1 MTTANIAFDSFEK
14 FYNGLVDRLPSI
26 LTALV
31 VFVVF
36 YLISRLVRAGSRN
49 AFSRLSTTAHVDVLV
64 SRLLSYLTIGTGV
77 IIALGVLGINM
88 GALIASLGL
97 VSVGLGFAMKDIV
110 SNFLAGFI
118 LILQKPYLVGDSIAV
133 GEVEG
138 KVEDIRIRDTV
149 LRRPDGRLVFVPNN
163 NIFTS
168 AVTNNTASG
177 HRRNEFVLPLPSRAD
192 AEQAIGLIPST
203 LAGVEGVLAEP
214 AVVAGVEDVEDDRML
229 LKVIYW
235 TEIDADTFAVK
246 TGSIL
251 ALIRAL
257 SKAGFDTCGP
267 ALPADPSGALD
278 AAADEGEREVGDV
291 GGDA

>member
-1 MTTANIAFDSFEK
+1 MIPANIAFDSFER
-14 FYNGLVDRLPSI
+14 FYNDLVARLPSI

-36 YLISRLVRAGSRN
+36 YAVSRLVRAGSRK
-49 AFSRLSTTAHVDVLV
+49 AFSRLSTTAHVDILI
-64 SRLLSYLTIGTGV
+64 SRLFSYLTIGVGA

-97 VSVGLGFAMKDIV
+97 VTVGLGFAMKDII

-118 LILQKPYLVGDSIAV
+118 LILQKPYQVGDSIAV
-133 GEVEG
+133 GDVEG
-138 KVEDIRIRDTV
+138 KVEDMRIRDTV

-177 HRRNEFVLPLPSRAD
+177 HRRDEFALPLCYRAD
-192 AEQAIGLIPST
+192 VEEAIELIRSS
-203 LAGVEGVLAEP
+203 LGDVEGVLADHP
-214 AVVAGVEDVEDDRML
+214 CVVGVEGIEDDRMQ

-235 TEIDADTFAVK
+235 TELDTDAFRLK
-246 TGSIL
+246 TRAIL
-251 ALIRAL
+251 ALKQKLAA
-257 SKAGFDTCGP
+257 SGFDTRVA
-267 ALPADPSGALD
+267 ALPDSPSD
-278 AAADEGEREVGDV
+278 
-291 GGDA
+291 

>member
-1 MTTANIAFDSFEK
+1 MITANIAFDSFEK

-26 LTALV
+26 LTALI
-31 VFVVF
+31 VFFVF
-36 YLISRLVRAGSRN
+36 YLASRLVRAATRK

-118 LILQKPYLVGDSIAV
+118 LILQKPYLVGDSIEV
-133 GEVEG
+133 GSIEG

-177 HRRNEFVLPLPSRAD
+177 HRLGEFILPVRYRAD
-192 AEQAIGLIPST
+192 EDKAIQLVLEAMT
-203 LAGVEGVLAEP
+203 GVEGVLADP
-214 AVVAGVEDVEDDRML
+214 SAVAGVEDVEDDRVL
-229 LKVIYW
+229 LKVVYW
-235 TEIDADTFAVK
+235 MDIDADAFQVK
-246 TGSIL
+246 TRAIL
-251 ALIRAL
+251 TLKKALAE
-257 SKAGFDTCGP
+257 AGFDACREES
-267 ALPADPSGALD
+267 ALAD
-278 AAADEGEREVGDV
+278 AAADKGEREVGEV
-291 GGDA
+291 G

>member
-36 YLISRLVRAGSRN
+36 YLISKLVRAGARK

-64 SRLLSYLTIGTGV
+64 SRLLAYLTIGVGFV
-77 IIALGVLGINM
+77 IALGVLGINM

-133 GEVEG
+133 GDLEG

-192 AEQAIGLIPST
+192 AQKAMDLILAT
-203 LAGVEGVLAEP
+203 LAGMEGVLADP
-214 AVVAGVEDVEDDRML
+214 SVVAGVEDVEDERLL
-229 LKVIYW
+229 LKVVYW
-235 TEIDADTFAVK
+235 TEIDADAFAVK
-246 TGSIL
+246 TRAIL
-251 ALIRAL
+251 ALERAL
-257 SKAGFDTCGP
+257 AEAGFDTCAPP
-267 ALPADPSGALD
+267 AREGPSGALD
-278 AAADEGEREVGDV
+278 APPDEGGREVGEV
-291 GGDA
+291 GGEA

>member
-1 MTTANIAFDSFEK
+1 MTTANIAYDSFEK

-36 YLISRLVRAGSRN
+36 YLVSRLVRAGSRK

-97 VSVGLGFAMKDIV
+97 ISVGLGFAMKDIV

-192 AEQAIGLIPST
+192 AERAIGLIPST

-214 AVVAGVEDVEDDRML
+214 AVVAGVEEVEYDRML
-229 LKVIYW
+229 LKVVYW
-235 TEIDADTFAVK
+235 TEIDADAFEVK
-246 TGSIL
+246 TRAIL
-251 ALIRAL
+251 ALKKTLAE
-257 SKAGFDTCGP
+257 AGFDTCEAAGP
-267 ALPADPSGALD
+267 SDPADA
-278 AAADEGEREVGDV
+278 
-291 GGDA
+291 